1 MPKVDTVYARV
12 MGDATE
18 AVPLLSEWLPNTV
31 FSPLVVPTQR
41 GWTSFNPSLVVRRD
55 GRVQATVRS
64 SNYRIDATGRYEIDD
79 PQKIVRS
86 MTRIVDLDEQLRP
99 GAASSIRELADAT
112 VYESTIRGYEDVRLF
127 ESDHGLGALAVVRDR
142 DSSPTCRIVLL
153 ELDDSAQVTR
163 ELLIAGPDSDRHEKN
178 WIPIRA
184 DRDTLHLIYAW
195 DPLHAGELNLS
206 TGALRLAPPAESAW
220 HGARGGGGGAS
231 IDGRADGDRLFV
243 VHEPVTMPDWS
254 RRYVH
259 KFVTVSADGAP
270 RRSSPYFVF
279 LGHGI
284 EFAAGLV
291 IVDGR
296 VLVSFGREDAEAW
309 IASFPASEL
318 RARMEAA

>member
-1 MPKVDTVYARV
+1 
-12 MGDATE
+12 MGDETE

-31 FSPLVVPTQR
+31 FTPLAVPTQH
-41 GWTSFNPSLVVRRD
+41 GWTSFNPSLVVRND
-55 GRVQATVRS
+55 GRVQASVRS
-64 SNYRIDATGRYEIDD
+64 SNYRIHAAGRYEIDD
-79 PQKIVRS
+79 PQTIVRS

-99 GAASSIRELADAT
+99 GAASVIQELVGAP
-112 VYESTIRGYEDVRLF
+112 VHESAIRGYEDVRIF
-127 ESDHGLGALAVVRDR
+127 ESDRGLGALAVVLDR
-142 DSSPTCRIVLL
+142 DSSRICRIVLL

-163 ELLIAGPDSDRHEKN
+163 ELLIAGPDPDRHEKN
-178 WIPIRA
+178 WIPIGA
-184 DRDTLHLIYAW
+184 DRDTLHLIYSW
-195 DPLHAGELNLS
+195 DPLQTGELSLS
-206 TGALRLAPPAESAW
+206 TGDLRLAPPMESGW
-220 HGARGGGGGAS
+220 RGARGGGGGAS
-231 IDGRADGDRLFV
+231 IDGRDDGDRLFV

-296 VLVSFGREDAEAW
+296 VLVAFGREDEEAW
-309 IASFPASEL
+309 IASFPVAEL